1 MPLFIMNS
9 DDKYLAAAAHNEFE
23 ILYPDSIVKRISQR
37 TKAGLSLTF
46 VINPVSAY
54 ALDSHR

>member
-9 DDKYLAAAAHNEFE
+9 DDKYLAAAAHN
-23 ILYPDSIVKRISQR
+23 DVK
-37 TKAGLSLTF
+37 KGLINQTHKYQGQIF
-46 VINPVSAY
+46 VLINPVSAY